1 MIYLLI
7 ISTQSIVN
15 IATEVLYLD
24 WFILARL
31 TRKYIYVF
39 PLLGLLRNHSARTDT
54 YCILSRSHTHSQAQQ
69 LILEKSLNVKS
80 ALKHAFIFAV
90 KHFTSQQIKQFIFS

>member
-1 MIYLLI
+1 MF
-7 ISTQSIVN
+7 SR
-15 IATEVLYLD
+15 YLD
-24 WFILARL
+24 FSEITAHAL
-31 TRKYIYVF
+31 T
-39 PLLGLLRNHSARTDT
+39 L
-54 YCILSRSHTHSQAQQ
+54 ILSRSHTHSQAQQ